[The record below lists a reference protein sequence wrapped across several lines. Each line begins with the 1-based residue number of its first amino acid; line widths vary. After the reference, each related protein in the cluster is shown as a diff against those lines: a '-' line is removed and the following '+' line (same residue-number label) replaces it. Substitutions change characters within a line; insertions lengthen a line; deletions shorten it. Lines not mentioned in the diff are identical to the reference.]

1 MKKIENICEEN
12 INELTV
18 VSDKKESKTLDVVFV
33 LDKSGSM
40 TGSER
45 SVINGFNAFVEK
57 ESCKDRDSRVTTV
70 VFDHDYK
77 KLYSRKDINDV
88 EILTDKDYYPSGCT
102 ALYDAIGFTIQDL
115 MAEVDNDVLFIIIT
129 DGYENSSKRF
139 NKERINSLIDELDW
153 EFVFVGAEIDS
164 YAEASKIGI
173 KGSHTA
179 NFSKSEES
187 FKEVFNACYEMTG
200 CIHENKCIDDLD
212 WKEDIEGN

>member
-12 INELTV
+12 INELAV
-18 VSDKKESKTLDVVFV
+18 VSDKKESKTLDIVFV

-57 ESCKDRDSRVTTV
+57 ESNKYRDSRVTAV

-77 KLYSRKDINDV
+77 KLYSRKDIKDV
-88 EILTDKDYYPSGCT
+88 EILTDKDYNPSGCT

-115 MAEVDNDVLFIIIT
+115 MNEVNNDVLFIIIT
-129 DGYENSSKRF
+129 DGYENSSRRF
-139 NKERINSLIDELDW
+139 DKEHINSLIDELDW
-153 EFVFVGAEIDS
+153 DFVFVGAEIDS
-164 YAEASKIGI
+164 YSEASNIGI
-173 KGSHTA
+173 KQSHTA

-187 FKEVFNACYEMTG
+187 FNQLFEACYEMSD
-200 CIHENKCIDDLD
+200 CLHKNKSIDNLD
-212 WKEDIEGN
+212 WKKDIEGN

>member
-12 INELTV
+12 INELAV
-18 VSDKKESKTLDVVFV
+18 VSDKKESKTLDIVFV

-77 KLYSRKDINDV
+77 KLYSRKDIKDV
-88 EILTDKDYYPSGCT
+88 EILTDKDYNPSGCT

-115 MAEVDNDVLFIIIT
+115 MNEVNDVLFIIIT
-129 DGYENSSKRF
+129 DGYENSSRRF
-139 NKERINSLIDELDW
+139 DKEHINSLIDELDW
-153 EFVFVGAEIDS
+153 DFVFVGAEIDS
-164 YAEASKIGI
+164 YSEASNIGI
-173 KGSHTA
+173 KQSHTA

-187 FKEVFNACYEMTG
+187 FNQLFEACYEM
-200 CIHENKCIDDLD
+200 CDCLHKNKSIDNLD
-212 WKEDIEGN
+212 WKKDIEGN

>member
-12 INELTV
+12 INELAV
-18 VSDKKESKTLDVVFV
+18 VSDKKESKTLDIVFV

-77 KLYSRKDINDV
+77 KLYSRKDIKDV
-88 EILTDKDYYPSGCT
+88 EILTDKDYNPSGCT

-115 MAEVDNDVLFIIIT
+115 MNEVNDVLFIIIT
-129 DGYENSSKRF
+129 DGYENSSRRF
-139 NKERINSLIDELDW
+139 DKEHINSLIDELDW
-153 EFVFVGAEIDS
+153 DFVFVGAEIDS
-164 YAEASKIGI
+164 YSEASNIGI
-173 KGSHTA
+173 KQSHTA

-187 FKEVFNACYEMTG
+187 FNQLFEACYEMSD
-200 CIHENKCIDDLD
+200 CLHKNKSIDNLD
-212 WKEDIEGN
+212 WKKDIEGN